1 MKLVGR
7 MRKRFDRKGRMVSL
21 LVIGI
26 QLFFAC
32 PSIAQHVDSLAETSY
47 TYEFIPDASYDIIA
61 ERLETIEGEVPLS
74 FNVRVKSFIDYFTIR
89 DREYTK
95 KVMRKST
102 YYFPLFERILEKHDL
117 PAELKYLAVV
127 ESGLNAT
134 ARSRASAVGLWQ
146 FMYYTGRTYGLHAD
160 WYIDERM
167 DPEKSTVAAAMYIKS
182 LYAMFD
188 DWELALA
195 AYNCGPG
202 NVRKAI
208 RRSGYKKSFWEIY
221 RYLPRETRGYV
232 PQFVAITYA
241 LNFAE
246 EHNLIIPEEEY
257 QYQMASDTVMVKNF
271 TNLKTVAHCLDICED
286 DLETL
291 NLSLKRNVLPEGAK
305 RFIIRLPSDKMDA
318 FRKDRK
324 EILDSAGKVGKKRI
338 EYLARNSVGS
348 TYGRHKVVHKV
359 RSGDVLGKI
368 AMQYH
373 VRVADI
379 KKWNN
384 LRSNTIRIGQRLNIW
399 LLPHG
404 YQATAQK
411 PRKQEPQNVV
421 INGSKFHVV
430 QPGDTLWDISRLYQN
445 VSIEQIKKLN
455 DLKSNK
461 IKPGQKLM
469 IG

>member
-1 MKLVGR
+1 
-7 MRKRFDRKGRMVSL
+7 MVSL

-167 DPEKSTVAAAMYIKS
+167 DPEKSTVAAVMYIKS

-208 RRSGYKKSFWEIY
+208 RRSGYKQSFWEIY

-291 NLSLKRNVLPEGAK
+291 NPSLKRNVLPEGAK

-324 EILDSAGKVGKKRI
+324 DILDSAGKVGKKRI

-348 TYGRHKVVHKV
+348 TYGRDKVVHKV

-404 YQATAQK
+404 YQATTQK

>member
-1 MKLVGR
+1 
-7 MRKRFDRKGRMVSL
+7 MVSL

-208 RRSGYKKSFWEIY
+208 RRSGYKQSFWEIY

-291 NLSLKRNVLPEGAK
+291 NPSLKRNVLPEGAK

-348 TYGRHKVVHKV
+348 TYGRDKVVHKV

-404 YQATAQK
+404 YQATTQK

-445 VSIEQIKKLN
+445 VSIKQIKKLN

>member
-1 MKLVGR
+1 
-7 MRKRFDRKGRMVSL
+7 MVSL

-167 DPEKSTVAAAMYIKS
+167 DPEKSTVAAVMYIKS

-208 RRSGYKKSFWEIY
+208 RRSGYKQSFWEIY

-291 NLSLKRNVLPEGAK
+291 NPSLKRNVLPEGAK

-324 EILDSAGKVGKKRI
+324 DILDSAGKVGKKRI

-348 TYGRHKVVHKV
+348 TYGRDKVVHKV